1 MINIAKYEFI
11 SKEQFNAKFEALHTE
26 DEEGNLIPDF
36 KFAIAEL
43 GHIVLAD
50 ATFDEEGEE
59 LTEIVISERYHV
71 DAMWHGQDDHP
82 YGWKSY
88 NQDLESEGMHG
99 FAGLNYL
106 DHKFK

>member
-1 MINIAKYEFI
+1 MNIEKYAFT
-11 SKEQFNAKFEALHTE
+11 SKEQFNAKFEALHIE
-26 DEEGNLIPDF
+26 DKEGNLIPDF
-36 KFAIAEL
+36 KFSIVEL

-88 NQDLESEGMHG
+88 KVDFYEGQGMHS
-99 FAGLNYL
+99 FAGVDYQT
-106 DHKFK
+106 HKF